1 MSLDQAQHHS
11 FIIRRS
17 LPFFIAAVGAYSKS
31 HSSPPIYHCHW
42 DVAFSP
48 ALWFSNPDCTL
59 EAPVSFYKLPV
70 SWPLLRYSDLSG
82 LGVAQA
88 LGFLE
93 SSLVISKLQLKLRTT
108 GLVKFGRRK
117 KTSCEV
123 LSYFSS
129 SILCFL
135 TGPSASENPVKV
147 IHVFWLF
154 PKLLSR
160 FCLPRIFPRWETQK
174 RGQRRIRNSDD
185 SWHHF
190 VTQGGMDSF

>member
-1 MSLDQAQHHS
+1 MSRKNSGNIWKWRAQPGWRKGFLCYFSTCCQGWYEESGSGCLLTQIPVLSLDQAQHHS

-17 LPFFIAAVGAYSKS
+17 RPFFIPAVGAYSKS
-31 HSSPPIYHCHW
+31 HSGSPVYHCHW

-59 EAPVSFYKLPV
+59 EAPVSFYKLPI

-82 LGVAQA
+82 LGVARA

-117 KTSCEV
+117 KTICEV
-123 LSYFSS
+123 LS
-129 SILCFL
+129 
-135 TGPSASENPVKV
+135 
-147 IHVFWLF
+147 
-154 PKLLSR
+154 
-160 FCLPRIFPRWETQK
+160 
-174 RGQRRIRNSDD
+174 
-185 SWHHF
+185 
-190 VTQGGMDSF
+190 